1 MASFI
6 FYTSSKSGRSLCP
19 TLYNNIALS
28 YGLLINWLLLKLP
41 KLLFERVNRKSRADP
56 NGSTVARLLGLRVR
70 IPPGAWLSVSCGC
83 CLLSCREVSVLGWS
97 LVRRSPTECGVCDH
111 EASIMRPGPLG
122 AAAAWRKKMKSRE
135 YGEMKKNKWME
146 LTCQEHGLPFKGTV
160 ISMRHNEDDLAY
172 LVRTL
177 IWEVTSPRRVLL
189 FSHNPTPSF
198 KTEFS
203 RDRCPSP
210 AIALRA
216 MRSGNHTEITTCCE

>member
-122 AAAAWRKKMKSRE
+122 APAAWRKKNEISRIWRNE
-135 YGEMKKNKWME
+135 EKQMNG
-146 LTCQEHGLPFKGTV
+146 THLPRTRFTIQRHSDQYETQWRWPG
-160 ISMRHNEDDLAY
+160 ISCTYTD
-172 LVRTL
+172 
-177 IWEVTSPRRVLL
+177 
-189 FSHNPTPSF
+189 
-198 KTEFS
+198 
-203 RDRCPSP
+203 
-210 AIALRA
+210 
-216 MRSGNHTEITTCCE
+216 MRSYQSSESVTVLTQSHTVF